1 MFLRTCGFQRFT
13 DFPQSRC
20 LAITKSALH
29 LYDPLLKTENP
40 FHITP
45 DESAPDAA
53 AVLHFVQKGSF
64 EVKPRTFA
72 GVVLRR
78 IESASSQCDF
88 YDTHVWSLWFG
99 NAILA
104 NENGWTLQSDD
115 DLSRSPETTGTPKFA
130 EDFSEG
136 PLRTQL
142 ADLAHIRALRRTASV
157 HLQRELFEAHDPSR
171 RIVFRLSF
179 CRIAT
184 TRSPKVRTTLLEI
197 LPVPGGKFDM
207 RAVVEALKAA
217 GCRPT
222 HENLVQ
228 EAYKLG
234 RVRPSPYS
242 LKLQLAFAPETH
254 ARTVLLEIFS
264 RLLSIARWNED
275 GIIKDIDTEFLHDY
289 RVSLRKLRSVT
300 GQIKGVFPED
310 LTEAWKKQ
318 IGDLCRKT
326 NALRDYDVYL
336 LSRVRLENMLPE
348 ELRGGLEPFFD
359 ALRTERGVEAT
370 RVADFL
376 RSDAYKNQISAIQDA
391 WASSHSIEP
400 SPHAARPVLEVAGER
415 ILKRFRCIRKAAR
428 SLTDQTPDPF
438 IHSIRIDCKKMR
450 YLLECFGHLFP
461 PDTVNPLASELSKLQ
476 NRLGRYNDTSL
487 QQDYLLQHAGRHLE
501 SGDTHLALSLGG
513 LIGSLH
519 HEHAA
524 LRERLGASL
533 HNFSRGANARR
544 AVSLAPKKEKE

>member
-1 MFLRTCGFQRFT
+1 MGSRSLLIGRRVLHPHCKIQPTAF
-13 DFPQSRC
+13 DFV
-20 LAITKSALH
+20 
-29 LYDPLLKTENP
+29 LLKPENP
-40 FHITP
+40 FHIAP
-45 DESAPDAA
+45 DESAPDAST
-53 AVLHFVQKGSF
+53 VHHFVCKGSF
-64 EVKPRTFA
+64 EIKPRTFLDLT
-72 GVVLRR
+72 LRR
-78 IESASSQCDF
+78 IESGSSPCDF

-104 NENGWTLQSDD
+104 NENGYTLQVDD
-115 DLSRSPETTGTPKFA
+115 GLFRSAETSEIPKFA
-130 EDFSEG
+130 EDFPEG

-142 ADLAHIRALRRTASV
+142 GNLTDIRALRKTASV
-157 HLQRELFEAHDPSR
+157 HLQRDFFEARDASGKA
-171 RIVFRLSF
+171 IFRLSA

-184 TRSPKVRTTLLEI
+184 TRSQKVRTTLVEV
-197 LPVPGGKFDM
+197 LPVAGVKFDM
-207 RAVVEALKAA
+207 RTVAHTLMDT

-228 EAYKLG
+228 EAYKLC
-234 RVRPSPYS
+234 RVRPAPYS
-242 LKLQLAFAPETH
+242 LKLRLAFAPETH

-264 RLLSIARWNED
+264 SLLSIARWNEE

-300 GQIKGVFPED
+300 GQLKGVFPEH
-310 LTEAWKKQ
+310 LAEAWKKQ

-336 LSRVRLENMLPE
+336 LSRRRLENMLPE
-348 ELRGGLEPFFD
+348 ELRDGLASFFVELK
-359 ALRTERGVEAT
+359 AERQLEAA
-370 RVADFL
+370 RVAEFL
-376 RSDAYKNQISAIQDA
+376 RSDTYKNHIASLQDA
-391 WASSHSIEP
+391 WGSAHSMDATP
-400 SPHAARPVLEVAGER
+400 NSARPILEVAGER
-415 ILKRFRCIRKAAR
+415 ILKRFRRIRKISKSITAE
-428 SLTDQTPDPF
+428 TPDPV

-461 PDTVNPLASELSKLQ
+461 AETVDPLAQQLAKLQ

-501 SGDTHLALSLGG
+501 SGDTRLALSLGG

-524 LRERLGASL
+524 LREKLCTSL
-533 HNFSRGANARR
+533 DQFSRGANARR
-544 AVSLAPKKEKE
+544 ASSLLQKA

>member
-1 MFLRTCGFQRFT
+1 MK
-13 DFPQSRC
+13 P
-20 LAITKSALH
+20 
-29 LYDPLLKTENP
+29 ENP
-40 FHITP
+40 FHIAP

-53 AVLHFVQKGSF
+53 ALHHFVCRGSF
-64 EVKPRTFA
+64 EIKARTFPSLS
-72 GVVLRR
+72 LRR
-78 IESASSQCDF
+78 VESESSQCDF

-104 NENGWTLQSDD
+104 NENGWTLQAGDE
-115 DLSRSPETTGTPKFA
+115 LFRSADTPQTPKFA
-130 EDFSEG
+130 EDFPEG

-142 ADLAHIRALRRTASV
+142 GDLTDIRALRKTASV
-157 HLQRELFEAHDPSR
+157 HLQRDFFEAHDASR
-171 RIVFRLSF
+171 RIVFRLAV

-184 TRSPKVRTTLLEI
+184 TRSRKVRTTLVEV
-197 LPVPGGKFDM
+197 LPVAGVKFDM
-207 RAVVEALKAA
+207 GTVVQALMGT

-228 EAYKLG
+228 EAYKIC
-234 RVRPSPYS
+234 RVRPAPYS
-242 LKLQLAFAPETH
+242 LKLRLAFAPETH

-264 RLLSIARWNED
+264 SLLSIARWNEE

-300 GQIKGVFPED
+300 GQMKGVFPEH

-318 IGDLCRKT
+318 IGDLCRRT
-326 NALRDYDVYL
+326 NALRDFDVYL
-336 LSRVRLENMLPE
+336 LSRRRLENMLPE
-348 ELRGGLEPFFD
+348 ELRGGLDSFFEELK
-359 ALRTERGVEAT
+359 AERHIEAA
-370 RVADFL
+370 RVAEFF
-376 RSDAYKNQISAIQDA
+376 RSDTYKNHIASLQDA
-391 WASSHSIEP
+391 WGSAHSMDATP
-400 SPHAARPVLEVAGER
+400 NSTRPILEVAGER
-415 ILKRFRCIRKAAR
+415 ILKRFRRIRKT
-428 SLTDQTPDPF
+428 SQSITPETPDPV

-461 PDTVNPLASELSKLQ
+461 SETVDPLARQLSNLQ

-501 SGDTHLALSLGG
+501 SGDTRLALSLGG

-524 LRERLGASL
+524 LREKLCASL
-533 HNFSRGANARR
+533 EAFSRGANARR
-544 AVSLAPKKEKE
+544 AASLAKKEEK